1 MSTRT
6 AKIFAHLRR
15 VAPYLAIELVLP
27 GGSIVALT
35 LWVIRNRA
43 AVLCSL
49 TRTASR
55 LGSAAQFVAVLR
67 PSTASPR

>member
-6 AKIFAHLRR
+6 AKIVAHIRR

-43 AVLCSL
+43 SVL
-49 TRTASR
+49 RTLPRMASR
-55 LGSAAQFVAVLR
+55 LGSAAQLPAVLR
-67 PSTASPR
+67 PSTASSR